1 MKLNE
6 LFNEAEPKQVK
17 VPDGVTVGANPAKDG
32 PIDPS
37 RSKGTNAGLS
47 KKLGNVNYMW
57 MGKQWIVDNP
67 GAPNNG
73 QVADRGATAQ
83 LGLPHVDELLIDIKN
98 ANVAHL
104 VADYVLG
111 RERDLDTDARRS
123 SGTGRSYADI
133 DKARGKGTQDQ
144 LAGQAGPTVSNQTA
158 ADRDRLANVRANKAI
173 NPDGNAKL
181 AARTGNEPYQNAT
194 RDQY

>member
-6 LFNEAEPKQVK
+6 LFNEAEPKQVA
-17 VPDGVTVGANPAKDG
+17 VPSSVTVGANPTKDG
-32 PIDPS
+32 PIDPG
-37 RSKGTNAGLS
+37 RKKGTNAGLS
-47 KKLGNVNYMW
+47 KKLGNLNYLW
-57 MGKQWIVDNP
+57 MGAQWVVDNP

-104 VADYVLG
+104 VADYILG
-111 RERDLDTDARRS
+111 RERELDTSDMRS
-123 SGTGRSYADI
+123 SA
-133 DKARGKGTQDQ
+133 KGTRYD
-144 LAGQAGPTVSNQTA
+144 NQQGKTA
-158 ADRDRLANVRANKAI
+158 LDTTKPNAAI
-173 NPDGNAKL
+173 NPAGDAKL
-181 AARTGNEPYQNAT
+181 AARTGNEPFQNAT

>member
-6 LFNEAEPKQVK
+6 LFNEAEPKK
-17 VPDGVTVGANPAKDG
+17 VAVPSSVTVGANPVKDG

-57 MGKQWIVDNP
+57 MGKMWVVDNP

-73 QVADRGATAQ
+73 QIADRGATAQ

-111 RERDLDTDARRS
+111 RERELDTSDMRS
-123 SGTGRSYADI
+123 SA
-133 DKARGKGTQDQ
+133 KGTRYD
-144 LAGQAGPTVSNQTA
+144 NQQGKTA
-158 ADRDRLANVRANKAI
+158 LDTTKPNAAI

-181 AARTGNEPYQNAT
+181 AARTGNEPFQNAT